1 SRTEQTKVAI
11 RCGSLYGGSA
21 QGDLIPGDVMALNL
35 TASGVNVDSLFS
47 PVAGYPVLK
56 GTLTGSASFT
66 ARPTSPAAF
75 LSSLKGKGEALI
87 EKGNL
92 SLSRAKKEK
101 NLAFSQLHDA
111 FQGAGSRTQG
121 TQPRYAY
128 TGKWQG
134 SLTTP
139 AGQSSLD
146 LTGALQFPTSGP
158 FNLFADAVSASG
170 KLSANGIGGQ
180 ASGKLSLNTQANTL
194 EAKELSGQLLTKDA
208 SASFTGSVSGTRLD
222 ANPAWDASLSV
233 STGNLRALLA
243 QWGMLPS
250 SLPQQALRQAQIK
263 AKIRA
268 DESILRLSE
277 LEGRVDDTRLAG
289 QIEGTKGTPPHWTAK
304 LRLGTLRLGDYLP
317 ASSKYAQPSTPWQT
331 EWLRKVQLDGD
342 LSVERLV
349 IARIP
354 HENLTVPVTIKNG
367 VLTADPI
374 KARVAGGTAGAGLR
388 AEGTA
393 GGLLARLRYTLSAV
407 NVLTLCKERGQEQLL
422 SGTGSLDADVSGLLR
437 SGAD

>member
-1 SRTEQTKVAI
+1 
-11 RCGSLYGGSA
+11 
-21 QGDLIPGDVMALNL
+21 MALNL

-47 PVAGYPVLK
+47 PAAGYPVLK

-101 NLAFSQLHDA
+101 NLAFSQLRVA

-170 KLSANGIGGQ
+170 KLSANGQ

-277 LEGRVDDTRLAG
+277 LEGRVDDTCLAG

-354 HENLTVPVTIKNG
+354 HENLTVHQKRRAHGRPHQGPCRWGNG
-367 VLTADPI
+367 GGRI
-374 KARVAGGTAGAGLR
+374 ARGGHCGRAARAIAVYAERCQCPDAVQGTGAGA
-388 AEGTA
+388 TA
-393 GGLLARLRYTLSAV
+393 VRHG
-407 NVLTLCKERGQEQLL
+407 KP
-422 SGTGSLDADVSGLLR
+422 
-437 SGAD
+437 

>member
-1 SRTEQTKVAI
+1 
-11 RCGSLYGGSA
+11 
-21 QGDLIPGDVMALNL
+21 M
-35 TASGVNVDSLFS
+35 
-47 PVAGYPVLK
+47 
-56 GTLTGSASFT
+56 
-66 ARPTSPAAF
+66 
-75 LSSLKGKGEALI
+75 
-87 EKGNL
+87 
-92 SLSRAKKEK
+92 
-101 NLAFSQLHDA
+101 
-111 FQGAGSRTQG
+111 
-121 TQPRYAY
+121 
-128 TGKWQG
+128 
-134 SLTTP
+134 
-139 AGQSSLD
+139 
-146 LTGALQFPTSGP
+146 
-158 FNLFADAVSASG
+158 
-170 KLSANGIGGQ
+170 
-180 ASGKLSLNTQANTL
+180 
-194 EAKELSGQLLTKDA
+194 
-208 SASFTGSVSGTRLD
+208 
-222 ANPAWDASLSV
+222 SV

-317 ASSKYAQPSTPWQT
+317 ASSRYAQPSTPWQT

-374 KARVAGGTAGAGLR
+374 KAVSLGERRGPDCARRPLR
-388 AEGTA
+388 EGCSRDC
-393 GGLLARLRYTLSAV
+393 GIR
-407 NVLTLCKERGQEQLL
+407 
-422 SGTGSLDADVSGLLR
+422 
-437 SGAD
+437 